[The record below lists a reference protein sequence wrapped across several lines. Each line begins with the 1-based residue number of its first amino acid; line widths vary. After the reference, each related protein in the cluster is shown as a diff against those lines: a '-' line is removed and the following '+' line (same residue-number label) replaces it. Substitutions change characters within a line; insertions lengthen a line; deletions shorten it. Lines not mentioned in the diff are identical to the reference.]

1 MKVETD
7 LDSNLP
13 QGRST
18 HQKAT
23 PMQSRNSESIVT
35 FRNAFSIGVTL
46 SGQAAGSYR
55 VAKEEELIEG
65 LYFPTYHVTSTS
77 IEIPAI
83 GVPSLTRQ
91 YVPILAAELADA
103 LELDNKAAG
112 DSSAPSNVDHT
123 SMRDRAGNFAPLR
136 KQ

>member
-1 MKVETD
+1 METD
-7 LDSNLP
+7 LDPNLP
-13 QGRST
+13 QGQST

-55 VAKEEELIEG
+55 VTKEEELIEG
-65 LYFPTYHVTSTS
+65 LYFPAYHVTSTL

-91 YVPILAAELADA
+91 YVPILAAELAEA
-103 LELDNKAAG
+103 LELDHEAAG
-112 DSSAPSNVDHT
+112 DSSAPSNLDHT
-123 SMRDRAGNFAPLR
+123 SMRDCARNFDCSR
-136 KQ
+136 KQE

>member
-1 MKVETD
+1 META
-7 LDSNLP
+7 LDPELP
-13 QGRST
+13 QGQSPHR
-18 HQKAT
+18 KAT

-55 VAKEEELIEG
+55 VTKEEELIEG
-65 LYFPTYHVTSTS
+65 LYFPAYHVTSTA

-91 YVPILAAELADA
+91 YVPILAAELAEA
-103 LELDNKAAG
+103 LELDHEAAG
-112 DSSAPSNVDHT
+112 DSSAPRNVDHT
-123 SMRDRAGNFAPLR
+123 SMLDRARNFDPSR